1 MFGLLKNREER
12 RLQEEEKRKR
22 KLAGRVS
29 LRQRAILGDRSA
41 SFDHHWTGP
50 SGVTHDGEDIYY
62 FADWKMLGSLHKGP
76 KISEVISAMTDEQ
89 VDVAF
94 RIVTT
99 LMDSHVSDNDER
111 LLKKK
116 YVEIIDLAARKMELK
131 ASKGIEDILERA
143 DRLENGL
150 RYKES
155 VDLMEKATDILEE
168 HPAFKP
174 RFIKFKIVLAETENL
189 KDKEIRDRQFMLID
203 KKLDEIKVTYDA
215 DFGTSDELSASS
227 INQLI
232 NDM

>member
-1 MFGLLKNREER
+1 MFGLL
-12 RLQEEEKRKR
+12 EKRKR
-22 KLAGRVS
+22 KLAERVS

-62 FADWKMLGSLHKGP
+62 FADRESRSP

-150 RYKES
+150 RYKDS

-232 NDM
+232 HDM

>member
-1 MFGLLKNREER
+1 MFGLLINREER
-12 RLQEEEKRKR
+12 QLRAEEKRKR
-22 KLAGRVS
+22 EMAE
-29 LRQRAILGDRSA
+29 RQRRMLGDKSA
-41 SFDHHWTGP
+41 SFYHQWTGP
-50 SGVTHDGEDIYY
+50 SGVTHDGGDIYY
-62 FADWKMLGSLHKGP
+62 FADRESRSP
-76 KISEVISAMTDEQ
+76 KISEVITAMTDEQ

-116 YVEIIDLAARKMELK
+116 YLEIIELAARKMELK
-131 ASKGIEDILERA
+131 VSKGIEDILERA

-150 RYKES
+150 RYGES

-174 RFIKFKIVLAETENL
+174 RFIKFKIILAETENL
-189 KDKEIRDRQFMLID
+189 KDKETRDRQFMLID

-215 DFGTSDELSASS
+215 DFGTSDELSADS

-232 NDM
+232 HDM

>member
-1 MFGLLKNREER
+1 
-12 RLQEEEKRKR
+12 
-22 KLAGRVS
+22 
-29 LRQRAILGDRSA
+29 
-41 SFDHHWTGP
+41 
-50 SGVTHDGEDIYY
+50 
-62 FADWKMLGSLHKGP
+62 
-76 KISEVISAMTDEQ
+76 MTDEQ

-99 LMDSHVSDNDER
+99 LMDSHVSDNNER

-174 RFIKFKIVLAETENL
+174 RFIKFKIILAETENL
-189 KDKEIRDRQFMLID
+189 KDKEIRDRQFRLID
-203 KKLDEIKVTYDA
+203 KKLDEIKVIYDA

-232 NDM
+232 HDM